1 MGVGS
6 GAHSSLSCLLEMQ
19 ILVKNFKGNS
29 ISLDVD
35 PTDSVLELK
44 KKIQREEHHPVHTQF
59 LTYLDKVLEDER
71 TIAEYKIH
79 ENAIVTLAVRPP
91 A

>member
-1 MGVGS
+1 MK
-6 GAHSSLSCLLEMQ
+6 
-19 ILVKNFKGNS
+19 ILVKNFKGNT
-29 ISLDVD
+29 ISLDVG
-35 PTDSVLELK
+35 PRDSILELK
-44 KKIQREEHHPVHTQF
+44 KKIEHEDHHPVHTQF

-71 TIAEYKIH
+71 LLADYKIH